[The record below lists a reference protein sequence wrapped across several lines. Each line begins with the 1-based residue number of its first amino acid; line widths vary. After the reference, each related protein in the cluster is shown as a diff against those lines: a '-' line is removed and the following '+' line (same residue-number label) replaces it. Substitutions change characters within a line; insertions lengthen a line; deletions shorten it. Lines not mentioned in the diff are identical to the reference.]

1 MDCPRRDHNRSNT
14 FPTHLQP
21 AHFSTRAIHMTDA
34 LQNEKKD
41 NMLAVLMYFSCV
53 EKLVG
58 CGRIGDE
65 FPYDIVYLLQL
76 GILSWVL

>member
-1 MDCPRRDHNRSNT
+1 
-14 FPTHLQP
+14 
-21 AHFSTRAIHMTDA
+21 MTDA